1 VACQSPLGK
10 DSPNQA
16 GELIFLAENT
26 KMALTAFNYAE
37 KLKTSLIVASS
48 MLELLSEIKGEAE
61 LAGAEKMLIAYF
73 NALILEVNIAA
84 NASKVEGFREIAT
97 NLQRAIEYVKQHNP
111 MVAQRLVSE
120 AISMATTHGNWAA
133 QKLKEKNLI

>member
-1 VACQSPLGK
+1 VACQSLPRKALRVEQPLTEEEVK
-10 DSPNQA
+10 
-16 GELIFLAENT
+16 
-26 KMALTAFNYAE
+26 KALTVFNYAE
-37 KLKTSLIVASS
+37 KFKTSLIVASS
-48 MLELLSEIKGEAE
+48 LLELLGEIREEAE
-61 LAGAEKMLIAYF
+61 LAGAERLLTAYF

-97 NLQRAIEYVKQHNP
+97 NLQKAIEHVKQHNP
-111 MVAQRLVSE
+111 IVAQRLVSE

>member
-1 VACQSPLGK
+1 MAGQSLLRK
-10 DSPNQA
+10 DNSKQA
-16 GELIFLAENT
+16 GKLIFLAENA
-26 KMALTAFNYAE
+26 KIALTMFNYAE

-48 MLELLSEIKGEAE
+48 MLELLSEIKEEAE
-61 LAGAEKMLIAYF
+61 LTGAEKMLIAYF

-97 NLQRAIEYVKQHNP
+97 NLQRAVEYVRQHNP
-111 MVAQRLVSE
+111 MAAQRLVSE
-120 AISMATTHGNWAA
+120 AISIATTHGSWAA